1 MAGCLLGRDR
11 LERDVDEDED
21 IDGKWGCFVLFF
33 EFAREQWS
41 NISTALPC
49 PENPPTRTT
58 QEQQGVTEN
67 TQGKMMPNDRF

>member
-1 MAGCLLGRDR
+1 MENGDALC
-11 LERDVDEDED
+11 
-21 IDGKWGCFVLFF
+21 CFI